1 MKKII
6 LMVMVA
12 CAIPAATQ
20 NWTTVSATNITDLN
34 QQKLATGQLCF
45 LGTDQNDV
53 PVSFNVGGG
62 GQILKR
68 PFCASVANGAVSS
81 FTVPNPVNTAP
92 AGIYYRVTVKDVNTG
107 QDVLRYTQVS
117 FSGTTFNFDNYAPV
131 VTGQFSPP
139 SGNAVN
145 GNLSVSGNAAI
156 TGTLAASNIPGG
168 QLDTGTGTNNTLPKF
183 INGPSGVIGNS
194 SISDNGTTVSIG
206 EPLSISSGGANF
218 SGSTSGSTA
227 LKASATASGT
237 LTLPAAT
244 DTVAV
249 LGTAQTWGA
258 ANQTNMQLVTPKI
271 GGTAISNVPVLTWTI
286 DNGTGNIN
294 FTSGA
299 FSQFTPISGITIKR
313 IEVIVA
319 GTAAAGCTTSPIVRI
334 TDGTTNLDTSIT
346 NGTLLFS
353 ANFTQNYSAGATLQM
368 KTIAGAGCT
377 ANPTGPFV
385 TVQYTMQ

>member
-6 LMVMVA
+6 LMAVMGCVV
-12 CAIPAATQ
+12 PAAAQ
-20 NWTTVSATNITDLN
+20 NWTTVSASNITDLN
-34 QQKLATGQLCF
+34 QQKLAAGQLCL

-53 PVSFNVGGG
+53 PISFNVGGG
-62 GQILKR
+62 GQVLKR
-68 PFCASVANGAVSS
+68 PFCTPVTSGAVSS

-92 AGIYYRVTVKDVNTG
+92 AGIYYRVTVKDANTG
-107 QDVLRYTQVS
+107 QEVLRYAQVS
-117 FSGTTFNFDNYAPV
+117 FSGATFNFDNYAPLAI
-131 VTGQFSPP
+131 GQFAPP

-156 TGTLAASNIPGG
+156 TGTLVASNIPGG
-168 QLDTGTGTNNTLPKF
+168 QIETGTGTNNTLPKF
-183 INGPSGVIGNS
+183 TNGASGVIGNS
-194 SISDNGTTVSIG
+194 SISDNGSTVSIG
-206 EPLSISSGGANF
+206 EPLSIGSGGASF

-258 ANQTNMQLVTPKI
+258 VNQTNMQLVTPKI
-271 GGTAISNVPVLTWTI
+271 GGTAISNVPVMTWTI
-286 DNGTGNIN
+286 DNGSGNIN
-294 FTSGA
+294 VTSGA
-299 FSQFTPISGITIKR
+299 LSQFTPISGITIRR

-334 TDGTTNLDTSIT
+334 TDGTTNLDTAIT
-346 NGTLLFS
+346 NGTGTFS

-368 KTIAGAGCT
+368 KTVAGAGCT
-377 ANPTGPFV
+377 TNPTNPFV
-385 TVQYTMQ
+385 TVQYVMQ